1 MNRAIELNPKDV
13 DSYIFLANVKLGQGE
28 IAESLQ
34 LIERAHELSTRTTNW
49 HKAVYGSALYADK
62 RYEEAL
68 EVLKAVDGLP
78 FARRLLAMTYAEA
91 SQTQTAE
98 SAAELFLER
107 YPDFSIAR
115 HMDSKMLQREE
126 DRTHYVQGLEKA
138 GFPA

>member
-1 MNRAIELNPKDV
+1 MWL
-13 DSYIFLANVKLGQGE
+13 SYKGAG
-28 IAESLQ
+28 
-34 LIERAHELSTRTTNW
+34 HW

-78 FARRLLAMTYAEA
+78 FAQRLLAMTYAEA
-91 SQTQTAE
+91 GQTQKAE
-98 SAAELFLER
+98 FSAKLFLER